1 MSSRALAPSVKA
13 TQVLMHKKILL
24 AASAFLVAALAYW
37 AFSSGDRTTRRTTD
51 GLGVEAVRQFVS
63 VPTTQGTQ
71 RLGDSRMPISPGDE
85 SRVIVY
91 DDATG
96 RPKYQFE
103 AEGWRPIND
112 TDYHVDKLL
121 ITIYMARG
129 ETTHITAAEADVT
142 LAQKAKNRV
151 DVQRGI
157 LRGGVR
163 VVIDRTTTQWREENP
178 ERADM
183 KSHPDDL
190 ITIDLESARF
200 DMDRAELISDGGV
213 VVDSREARIEDVS
226 GLTVNW
232 NLVDNRVE
240 VLQFARGGR
249 MTIRRGANMVEFG
262 LPGGERKRKSD
273 DDAIAASDRGVDGAA
288 GPGAGASHTP
298 LARANKPMSID
309 TPSAQQAAAAIRLE
323 GARFAANSPQSI
335 QMEDDEDEFVE
346 DDAVMPVDLRSPEAL
361 AADMDKVRR
370 ETQSALA
377 SDAGAASPA
386 AGTGAD
392 DQASQPATGAKR
404 LKNRPKRI
412 HTYRALFSNEVV
424 VEQMHDGA
432 SVGRLEADKLE
443 VHFDFGGQQRQM
455 ASSAGDKPKSPGVR
469 ANQPMAAG
477 PSPTSDTVT
486 TPVTASVTAAPP
498 PVERSDLDA
507 ARTDLDDD
515 DEKGMV
521 VLTWNGPLEL
531 RPLHVPP
538 TEQTGRRFDVIAI
551 GDPVVVRSERG
562 NARCDQLVYRGERKQ
577 IWLLGNLERPVD
589 MAVDEHRRLSGVEVF
604 FDRRRGLGRVEGAG
618 YMIDSRGEIPGADQR
633 ADRDGAAARTVA
645 LQDTSTNA
653 SETPAKPRDPVEIR
667 WSRGVDLEIGERA
680 VERINAE
687 TGAMEY
693 KTKEYLRRAWF
704 HGDTKFSRGDEKLEA
719 EEVAA
724 TFGVPPA
731 QGDASDFIEH
741 LNMVGGV
748 RMVRENDLIEA
759 ERLDVQLVRTPDG
772 RNAPRIVD
780 AAGKVIA
787 RQKDREIR
795 ADEMH
800 VVLTSFP
807 GVTHTAPDDKTQIT
821 SKPRLGMESLDAT
834 GDVFAVDP
842 AHNMKIRDAQSL
854 NIVIRNG
861 EELVRTTIVS
871 PSPKSYAKARFQD
884 MAIHGHRIEID
895 ADKQS
900 VDVPGPGRAWMV
912 TYEDFGGRRLAKP
925 TPVKTT
931 WTGRMQ
937 LRLEKDY
944 GVFVDNVRSST
955 DEFTLNCDK
964 LTVRLAKAEPKPAK
978 PKTPNLLDRFAVLAD
993 IVDDRADIE
1002 FKDNITIR
1010 MEQKRPVYVVAEG
1023 NAEAISST
1031 YAPHVDGKR
1040 GRLLSRARI
1049 AGRQIVADLRSEQM
1063 SVPCE
1068 GNLLIEDYQFDDQ
1081 DGKRGQRRTAQ
1092 VGNALMSSVRGDGPS
1107 QSLIEWENAMD
1118 FFVDR
1123 ALATF
1128 DRNVRMIHLS
1138 GQQVVMKDEL
1148 AEAFKL
1154 DPSALR
1160 RVGEGRR
1167 AELTCG
1173 NLLIEFATGKSDR
1186 PSNDTGAT
1194 SQMIRATDL
1203 ERMIARDAVHLQDG
1217 TKSLMG
1223 EYLQYLAYTNEVRLE
1238 GGPGLDARIIDQAEG
1253 GRFNMWRGP
1262 LLIWNRATN
1271 AIQAPRSTVTAGG
1284 R

>member
-1 MSSRALAPSVKA
+1 
-13 TQVLMHKKILL
+13 MHKKILL
-24 AASAFLVAALAYW
+24 AVSAFLVSAVAFW
-37 AFSSGDRTTRRTTD
+37 AFSSGDRSVRRSTD
-51 GLGVEAVRQFVS
+51 GQGVEAVRQFVS

-71 RLGDSRMPISPGDE
+71 RLGEARMPISPGDE

-129 ETTHITAAEADVT
+129 ETTHISAAEADVT

-151 DVQRGI
+151 DVQRGV

-163 VVIDRTTTQWREENP
+163 VVIDRTTTEWREQNP
-178 ERADM
+178 ELADM

-200 DMDRAELISDGGV
+200 DMDRAELISDGSV

-232 NLVDNRVE
+232 NQVDNRVE
-240 VLQFARGGR
+240 VLQFAQGGR

-262 LPGGERKRKSD
+262 LPGGERKRKI
-273 DDAIAASDRGVDGAA
+273 DADGIAAPDNGVDGAKRA
-288 GPGAGASHTP
+288 GVGTVSPMP
-298 LARANKPMSID
+298 LARANEPMSIES
-309 TPSAQQAAAAIRLE
+309 PSAEQAAAAIRLE

-335 QMEDDEDEFVE
+335 QTDDDEDTFVD
-346 DDAVMPVDLRSPEAL
+346 DDAKMPTDLRSPEAL
-361 AADMDKVRR
+361 AADMEKVRR

-377 SDAGAASPA
+377 SDANSVTSAASQTDAP
-386 AGTGAD
+386 
-392 DQASQPATGAKR
+392 DQASQPSTGAKR
-404 LKNRPKRI
+404 SKKRPKRI

-424 VEQMHDGA
+424 VEQLHDGTP
-432 SVGRLEADKLE
+432 VGRLEADKLE
-443 VHFDFGGQQRQM
+443 VHFDFGGQQRQI
-455 ASSAGDKPKSPGVR
+455 ASSGEKHQSSGVM
-469 ANQPMAAG
+469 ANQPMAAA
-477 PSPTSDTVT
+477 PSPKSDTDAA
-486 TPVTASVTAAPP
+486 PVMAAPP
-498 PVERSDLDA
+498 PVERSDLDT
-507 ARTDLDDD
+507 ARADLDDD

-521 VLTWNGPLEL
+521 LLTWNGPLEL
-531 RPLHVPP
+531 RPLFIPP
-538 TEQTGRRFDVIAI
+538 TEQTGRRFDVIAV

-562 NARCDQLVYRGERKQ
+562 NAQCDQLVYRGERKQ
-577 IWLLGNLERPVD
+577 VWLLGNDERPVN

-618 YMIDSRGEIPGADQR
+618 YMVDSRGEIPGADQPVNH
-633 ADRDGAAARTVA
+633 DGTAARTVA
-645 LQDTSTNA
+645 FQDSSPNP
-653 SETPAKPRDPVEIR
+653 SDPQSKPRDPVEIR

-687 TGAMEY
+687 TGAIEY
-693 KTKEYLRRAWF
+693 KTREYLRRAWF
-704 HGDTKFSRGDEKLEA
+704 HGDTMFSRGDEKLEA

-780 AAGKVIA
+780 ATGKVIA

-795 ADEMH
+795 AEEMH

-807 GVTHTAPDDKTQIT
+807 GETRTAPDGKTQIT

-925 TPVKTT
+925 SPVKTT

-964 LTVRLAKAEPKPAK
+964 LTVRLAKADPKPAK

-1031 YAPHVDGKR
+1031 YAPPVDGKR

-1092 VGNALMSSVRGDGPS
+1092 VGSALMSSVRGDGPS
-1107 QSLIEWENAMD
+1107 QSLIEWDNAMD

-1173 NLLIEFATGKSDR
+1173 NLLIEFATGKSER
-1186 PSNDTGAT
+1186 PSSDTGAT
-1194 SQMIRATDL
+1194 SQMLRATDL

-1238 GGPGLDARIIDQAEG
+1238 GGPGLDARIIDQSEG

-1271 AIQAPRSTVTAGG
+1271 AIQAPRSSVTAGG